1 MEKRFIIKE
10 IVRLMKESNDMEL
23 LHLIHILL
31 LKSR

>member
-1 MEKRFIIKE
+1 MEKKIIVKE
-10 IVRLMKESNDMEL
+10 IVRLLKESNDMEL